1 MKITILMPALNE
13 EESIGKT
20 ISMIPLDVLRQAGYD
35 PEVLIVDGGSQD
47 KTVEFSKSVG
57 AEVIFSHRGY
67 GRQYRHGFENAHG
80 EIIVTADSD
89 CSYPM
94 EQIPDLLKTLREENL
109 DFISTNRFAYM
120 DRKSMMPLNKF
131 GNMILTFITNL
142 LFNFN
147 IKDSQSGMW
156 IFRKEILKKIKLT
169 GNGMS
174 LSQEI
179 KIRAF
184 RNFQA
189 REVDSTYRKRVG
201 KVKLRMFMDGMD
213 NLYNLLKLRI
223 SG

>member
-13 EESIGKT
+13 EESVAQTIG
-20 ISMIPLDVLRQAGYD
+20 MIPLDVLKESGYEPD
-35 PEVLIVDGGSQD
+35 VLIVDGGSRD
-47 KTVEFSKSVG
+47 RTVESAKAAG
-57 AEVIFSHRGY
+57 AEVISSPRGY
-67 GRQYRHGFENAHG
+67 GRQYRYGFENVHG

-94 EQIPDLLKTLREENL
+94 EQIPGLLKILREENI
-109 DFISTNRFAYM
+109 DFISTNRFAFM
-120 DRKSMMPLNKF
+120 DRESMMPLNKL
-131 GNMILTFITNL
+131 GNRILTFITNL

-147 IKDSQSGMW
+147 LMDSQSGMW
-156 IFRKEILKKIKLT
+156 VFRRELLEKIKLT

-184 RNFQA
+184 RNFKA

-201 KVKLRMFMDGMD
+201 KVKLRMFVDGMD
-213 NLYNLLKLRI
+213 NLYNLFKLRI
-223 SG
+223 FG